1 MSERVAWV
9 TGASS
14 GIGEA
19 LARRYAAD
27 GAYVIVT
34 ARRVARLEALRDA
47 LDPTRVLVLPGD
59 LEDPDVHEG
68 LAERALAWRGHVDV
82 VIHSAGISQRATVVD
97 TTMPTVRRILEVDF
111 FAVVGITRALLPSML
126 ARGSGAVVV
135 LGSVTSYVAT
145 PQRSAYAAAKH
156 AVRGWAD
163 ALRGEVGPA
172 GIQVTT
178 VIAGYVATGISAASL
193 RGDGT
198 VKGEIETHDAN
209 GMRADVA
216 AEQIYAGIARGR
228 REILVG
234 GPEVGSVWLQRH
246 VPWLVAWLL
255 PRFAPR

>member
-1 MSERVAWV
+1 VAWV

-19 LARRYAAD
+19 LARRYASA

-34 ARRVARLEALRDA
+34 ARRVARLEALRDSLA
-47 LDPTRVLVLPGD
+47 DPARVLVLPGD
-59 LEDPDVHEG
+59 LEDPDVHEA
-68 LAERALAWRGHVDV
+68 LAQAALAWRGHVDV
-82 VIHSAGISQRATVVD
+82 VIHSAGISQRGTVAE
-97 TTMPTVRRILEVDF
+97 TTMPTVRRILEIDF
-111 FAVVGITRALLPSML
+111 FAVVGVTRALLPSML

-135 LGSVTSYVAT
+135 LGSVVSYVAT

-178 VIAGYVATGISAASL
+178 VIAGYVATGISAAAL

-198 VKGEIETHDAN
+198 AKGEIETHDAK

-216 AEQIYAGIARGR
+216 AEQIYAGVERGR
-228 REILVG
+228 REIVVG
-234 GPEVGSVWLQRH
+234 GTEVLSVWLQRY